1 MIQLCDT
8 VILLC
13 ILVIVGLILVILD
26 LLRIQTCV
34 PDVIDAIEDPEG
46 LEMLTA
52 LVASGANIN
61 LPTEVRLSFIFFVR
75 VYHLDQLLI
84 SAACICDKK
93 TTLFFQTTTVQHG
106 LRYWLLTLQVA
117 RTGGK

>member
-1 MIQLCDT
+1 MAIEKALVGNEQSIFSFFVQIGVENPLLTVIQLCNT
-8 VILLC
+8 AVLLC

-26 LLRIQTCV
+26 LLRIQTCG

-61 LPTEVRLSFIFFVR
+61 LPTEVSSHFHSLHR
-75 VYHLDQLLI
+75 Y
-84 SAACICDKK
+84 
-93 TTLFFQTTTVQHG
+93 TV
-106 LRYWLLTLQVA
+106 WTS
-117 RTGGK
+117 